1 MLTKL
6 LPQRVFLTAMNIL
19 LFFVLFVF
27 AAPLYAQKT
36 ERPNII
42 FILTDDMGIG
52 DVSCFNGKYKTPN
65 IDRMAAEGRKFT
77 SYYSASPI
85 CSPSRVGYLTG
96 MHPAK
101 WNITSF
107 LQKKADN
114 RLCEQADYLNPSAP
128 GIAHLLK
135 EGGYATAHFGKWHM
149 GGGRDVDDAPS
160 I

>member
-1 MLTKL
+1 MRNYSKKKKDLPKL
-6 LPQRVFLTAMNIL
+6 FSKYYSVCLLAVFFCLNTIS
-19 LFFVLFVF
+19 
-27 AAPLYAQKT
+27 YAQKSL
-36 ERPNII
+36 RPNII
-42 FILTDDMGIG
+42 FILTDDMGYG
-52 DVSCFNGKYKTPN
+52 DISSFGGTYKTPN

-114 RLCEQADYLNPSAP
+114 RLCEQKDYLDPSA
-128 GIAHLLK
+128 
-135 EGGYATAHFGKWHM
+135 
-149 GGGRDVDDAPS
+149 
-160 I
+160 